1 MKCIHLI
8 VLLFLFGLLGCVTH
22 PSRNMQVVVRNV
34 AGTNL
39 SSAEIDSLR
48 SGEVIKKYYVGA
60 YVDPAHPN
68 VRHDPHIVERIEQ
81 SSRWNL
87 RPNIPVVASGP
98 TYKAVSENALKN
110 AMQQQY
116 DHEMQQQRLA
126 STQAQAQ
133 VDELRR
139 QVDSLKATLQ
149 QQNENGLKQIEEKID
164 VLSEKIKTVE
174 NSKRQPSNTTE
185 QHQINQL
192 TQLKTSQGN
201 RSWEVPIQE

>member
-1 MKCIHLI
+1 MKKYLTLI
-8 VLLFLFGLLGCVTH
+8 TVGLLFGCATH

-60 YVDPAHPN
+60 YVDPVHPN

-87 RPNIPVVASGP
+87 RPNVPVVASGP

-110 AMQQQY
+110 ATQQQY

-126 STQAQAQ
+126 STQAQTQ
-133 VDELRR
+133 VDELKR
-139 QVDSLKATLQ
+139 QVDSLKAMLQ
-149 QQNENGLKQIEEKID
+149 QQNENGLKQIEEKIES
-164 VLSEKIKTVE
+164 LSEKIKILE
-174 NSKRQPSNTTE
+174 NSKQQTAANSSTPLQSN
-185 QHQINQL
+185 NQRSL
-192 TQLKTSQGN
+192 QGSK
-201 RSWEVPIQE
+201 SWEIPIQLD

>member
-1 MKCIHLI
+1 MKKYISLI
-8 VLLFLFGLLGCVTH
+8 AVVLLFGCATH

-48 SGEVIKKYYVGA
+48 SGEIIKKYYVGA

-81 SSRWNL
+81 SSHWNL
-87 RPNIPVVASGP
+87 RPNVSVVASGP

-110 AMQQQY
+110 AIQQQY

-126 STQAQAQ
+126 STQAQTQ
-133 VDELRR
+133 VDELKKEIE
-139 QVDSLKATLQ
+139 VLKTTLQ
-149 QQNENGLKQIEEKID
+149 QQNENGLKQIEEKMES
-164 VLSEKIKTVE
+164 LYEKIKTLE
-174 NSKRQPSNTTE
+174 NSKQHTSNIAQQNQTT
-185 QHQINQL
+185 QSN
-192 TQLKTSQGN
+192 QLKTAQGN
-201 RSWEVPIQE
+201 KSWEVPIQE